1 MPLIQFPDV
10 KVEIKGPGSRN
21 PFFVGALGVPLGG
34 ASEPLAR
41 AFAQDIEGTGLF
53 YGATIDVIGNGIR
66 GRDAWAHFDD
76 IKLMDELISEFA
88 DPRNGLV
95 YAVAIDNNAE
105 GGAPLEKN
113 KPYKAEKVLTTKKEM
128 LDFWGSDEHREKLK
142 SICVDKECGR
152 CTYGEYARQI
162 EELVMGT
169 KEEDPMCVDF
179 P

>member
-41 AFAQDIEGTGLF
+41 AFAQAIEGTGLF

-76 IKLMDELISEFA
+76 IRLMDELISEFA

-128 LDFWGSDEHREKLK
+128 LDFWGSFDDA
-142 SICVDKECGR
+142 VGR
-152 CTYGEYARQI
+152 YAR
-162 EELVMGT
+162 VDRTAFVPSPRFT
-169 KEEDPMCVDF
+169 KQVFGFDYEPNQLERLILRM
-179 P
+179 